1 MPEMTSRERAFA
13 ALAGEPVDR
22 VPFAVWR
29 HFYAQEDGGAR
40 ALADRLVA
48 WVRRYDLDLLK
59 YNPRA
64 HYHAEPWGTRYSY
77 AGHERPQLVA
87 YAVKTPADWR
97 RLEPLPPSHP
107 VLAEMLEGIRHARAS
122 LANVPLVMTIFTPL
136 AICERLAGRERLQ
149 ADLVAEPEHVLLAL
163 DVVTQTFRAFAAAC
177 LDAGADGIFLATAG
191 WGSRALI
198 DDAEYARFGRPFDL
212 RVLEAVR
219 DAPLNILH
227 VCGDDA
233 RVVELADY
241 PVAAVSWNAHG
252 AGNPGLGEFLARVP
266 DRAAIGGI
274 SDGAFTSADLPR
286 VHAEVARAVG
296 ETHGESWIAAGGCT
310 IPTDAN
316 PAAIDAARRMLV
328 EGAQP
333 GKVWRARTP

>member
-1 MPEMTSRERAFA
+1 MTSRERVFA
-13 ALAGEPVDR
+13 ALRAEAVDR

-29 HFYAQEDGGAR
+29 HFYSKEAAGAR
-40 ALADRLVA
+40 ALAETLVA
-48 WVRRYDLDLLK
+48 WARAHGLDLLK

-64 HYHAEPWGTRYSY
+64 HYHAEPWGTRYRY
-77 AGHERPQLVA
+77 DGDARPTLLQYGVRE
-87 YAVKTPADWR
+87 TRDWE
-97 RLEPLPPSHP
+97 RLEPVGPRHP
-107 VLAEMLEGIRHARAS
+107 VFAEMLEGLRIARA
-122 LANVPLVMTIFTPL
+122 AFPDVPLLMTIFTPL
-136 AICERLAGRERLQ
+136 AVLERLGGPERVV
-149 ADLVAEPEHVLLAL
+149 ADLRGAPEAVLHALA
-163 DVVTQTFRAFAAAC
+163 VVTQTFRAFATAC
-177 LDAGADGIFLATAG
+177 LEAGADGIFLATTG
-191 WGSRALI
+191 WGSRDSI
-198 DDAEYARFGRPFDL
+198 GDEDYERFGRPFDL

-219 DAPLNILH
+219 DAPLNVLH
-227 VCGDDA
+227 VCGEDT
-233 RVVELADY
+233 RVVKLADY

-252 AGNPGLGEFLARVP
+252 AGNPGLGAFLARVP

-333 GKVWRARTP
+333 EKVWRARTP